1 MAEYIEREA
10 AIRRLREYAINI
22 YGIDLSDNTQFSGSS
37 LSENYCEGLFEAT
50 ELIDDLP
57 AADVAPVVYG
67 MWTEIRNYHG
77 ELEGWIHEECGRE
90 VKCAESYCPNCGALM
105 FKEE

>member
-1 MAEYIEREA
+1 MDEYIRRDAVLSAIFEMQSALCPAGRFGRSFINGSDRETFDT
-10 AIRRLREYAINI
+10 LQEV
-22 YGIDLSDNTQFSGSS
+22 SDKIKSD
-37 LSENYCEGLFEAT
+37 
-50 ELIDDLP
+50 IP
-57 AADVAPVVYG
+57 AADVALVVRG
-67 MWTEIRNYHG
+67 IWTEIRNYHG